1 MGRKARREGLYA
13 LWTDLSAS
21 QARNRDFICRKRK
34 AIERFRDENDALR
47 RPAYSSRMWKNE
59 KAIGASQ
66 ERGDPRVNKGG
77 VRRKRQVEEHAGLTT
92 CRFTLNS
99 TLMESTW
106 EGREG
111 SKMTLALQA
120 PGKRTVPLKKT
131 GMRKAEAR

>member
-1 MGRKARREGLYA
+1 
-13 LWTDLSAS
+13 
-21 QARNRDFICRKRK
+21 
-34 AIERFRDENDALR
+34 
-47 RPAYSSRMWKNE
+47 MWKNE

-120 PGKRTVPLKKT
+120 PGKRTVPLKKNRDAQS
-131 GMRKAEAR
+131 GS